1 MASSSR
7 CGAAKRLISAKL
19 WINTIKRKLS
29 AQKRAIILYE
39 RELYH
44 IRSAARPAQ
53 TIFPVLYDIFPA
65 PIRNFSLSAQKKFVT
80 KFVTHIT
87 KFVTRVSKFV
97 IRVTKFVIKIVLW
110 IVKTFCAFRK
120 KILAENKKFNAANST
135 SST

>member
-1 MASSSR
+1 MPSVADNLKAEFKFILGTVIAGARERNNYFQANSSFK
-7 CGAAKRLISAKL
+7 ADVFLFL
-19 WINTIKRKLS
+19 PYN
-29 AQKRAIILYE
+29 
-39 RELYH
+39 
-44 IRSAARPAQ
+44 
-53 TIFPVLYDIFPA
+53 FPA

-120 KILAENKKFNAANST
+120 NFLAANKKFNAANST
-135 SST
+135 GST